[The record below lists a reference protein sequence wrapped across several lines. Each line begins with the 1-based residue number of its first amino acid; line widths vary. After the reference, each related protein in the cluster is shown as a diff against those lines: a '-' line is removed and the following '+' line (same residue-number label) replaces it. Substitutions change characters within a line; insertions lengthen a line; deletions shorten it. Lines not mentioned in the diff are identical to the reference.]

1 MIRTLNFAFIAITGL
16 VCLGLYRIAEEARV
30 TNAELREARAAILQE
45 KDTLAV
51 LGAEWAS
58 MTQPGRIQVLVQ
70 HHLDLFDKAAPQLT
84 SLTQLPSKT
93 PPLAPENAF
102 TNVNAVVAPAPFAP
116 NTAPPPPASSPTSPA
131 STPAQLKTGT

>member
-30 TNAELREARAAILQE
+30 TTAELKAVRAAIVEE
-45 KDTLAV
+45 KDSLGV

-70 HHLDLFDKAAPQLT
+70 KHLDLFDKPAPQLAT
-84 SLTQLPSKT
+84 LTQLPSKT
-93 PPLAPENAF
+93 PPLAPDNAF
-102 TNVNAVVAPAPFAP
+102 RNANIVVAPAPVP
-116 NTAPPPPASSPTSPA
+116 NTAPPPPSTAPSSPAP
-131 STPAQLKTGT
+131 TPAQLKTGT